1 MLSGTA
7 LFVGPM
13 APQDFLET
21 FMDVA
26 DGSGVA
32 PDADFSLVPRG
43 GSVPEMSRQLVEAV
57 ERHAVC
63 PSLRLFQTRTRR
75 KPAVVYTAE
84 DGLDFEDI
92 CAPLAARK
100 QPRLRRSQGKK
111 KKRELVEYLDF
122 ANAVLQV
129 ELRVASED
137 DPFVDPPEGPS
148 RRSSF
153 KSCPPESP
161 PSPCSPRQMSRS
173 PKDKPSS
180 SASQNAQP
188 PPSKPRTSPPKPAS
202 PGSPPQVSAQS
213 YDSCEGLTAE
223 GRQFR
228 YSLISHART
237 QFTCQHRAHF
247 FQLLIFG
254 PFARFVRWDRSG
266 TIVSQRFNYTS
277 DPALLSEFLWRLSR
291 MNDAQQGWDTTVRRA
306 SRAEAALLKESVQT
320 FLDDMK
326 AGSTKEG
333 TFARKLLRA
342 ERILD
347 DTGIYPV
354 WKIHAVNPDTG
365 ISSDLIVNRPLVAHP
380 SLCGRATRAF
390 IAYDLQQQRLVFT
403 KDSWRDTDHGLQPE
417 FDIYRELHA
426 HGVPH
431 VLSALYG
438 GDVVSTAGELHVTQA
453 QMYYIDEDGQ
463 RIISDD
469 VVRRVHHRIAQD
481 IAYPLATVR
490 DERELVQ
497 ALHDALC
504 AIDAA
509 YSAGMLHRDISY
521 KNIML
526 TADGR
531 GVLNDWDHAGSLDTP
546 APGIGTWK
554 YMSIKLQENLH
565 REHDILDDLESV
577 FWVLLFAAAERF
589 SAGPPHVD
597 RDLFENSER
606 GPDAEAS
613 ASCRRFAIVYN
624 KLHGVPFTSAP
635 LQSLIKECSAAW
647 RKYQIGIDDD
657 LPEVRERPYVRAA
670 LESAPKPSFWRAKF
684 AAALSEM
691 PATEPTSGKK
701 RKAEDSDI
709 QELQLRRSQRL
720 KGLHV

>member
-7 LFVGPM
+7 LFIGPM
-13 APQDFLET
+13 APQDFLAS
-21 FMDVA
+21 FMDVD
-26 DGSGVA
+26 DGLGVA
-32 PDADFSLVPRG
+32 PDADFSQVPRG
-43 GSVPEMSRQLVEAV
+43 RSVPEMSRQLIEAV

-84 DGLDFEDI
+84 DGLDFEDL

-100 QPRLRRSQGKK
+100 QPRLRRSQRK
-111 KKRELVEYLDF
+111 KKRELFEYLDF

-137 DPFVDPPEGPS
+137 DPFVDPPESPS

-161 PSPCSPRQMSRS
+161 PSPCSPRQTSRS
-173 PKDKPSS
+173 PKGKPSS

-188 PPSKPRTSPPKPAS
+188 SSSKPRTLPPKPVS
-202 PGSPPQVSAQS
+202 PGPPPQLSAQS
-213 YDSCEGLTAE
+213 YDSCEGLTEE
-223 GRQFR
+223 GRRFR

-237 QFTCQHRAHF
+237 QFTCQHRVHF
-247 FQLLIFG
+247 FQLLMFG
-254 PFARFVRWDRSG
+254 PYARFVRWDRSG

-277 DPALLSEFLWRLSR
+277 DPARLSDFLWRLSR
-291 MNDAQQGWDTTVRRA
+291 MNDALQGWDTTVKMA

-320 FLDDMK
+320 FLGDME

-333 TFARKLLRA
+333 TFARKLLGA
-342 ERILD
+342 ERTLD

-354 WKIHAVNPDTG
+354 WKIHVVNPDTG
-365 ISSDLIVNRPLVAHP
+365 SSSDLIVNRPLVAHP
-380 SLCGRATRAF
+380 SLCGRATRAY

-417 FDIYRELHA
+417 LDIYRELHA

-431 VLSALYG
+431 VLPALYG
-438 GDVVSTAGELHVTQA
+438 GDVASTAGALHETQA
-453 QMYYIDEDGQ
+453 QMYYVDDDGL
-463 RIISDD
+463 RIIDD
-469 VVRRVHHRIAQD
+469 VIRRVHHRIAQD

-509 YSAGMLHRDISY
+509 YSARLLHRDISY

-531 GVLNDWDHAGSLDTP
+531 GVLNDWDHAGSLDAP
-546 APGIGTWK
+546 AHGIGTWK
-554 YMSIKLQENLH
+554 YMSIKLQENLD

-597 RDLFENSER
+597 RDLFENSEDGP
-606 GPDAEAS
+606 GPDAS
-613 ASCRRFAIVYN
+613 ASCRRVAIVCN
-624 KLHGVPFTSAP
+624 RIHAAPFTSAP
-635 LQSLIKECSAAW
+635 LQSLIKECSLTW
-647 RKYQIGIDDD
+647 RKYQIGIDDSS
-657 LPEVRERPYVRAA
+657 PEYRERPYIRAA
-670 LESAPKPSFWRAKF
+670 LESAPKPAFWLEKF
-684 AAALSEM
+684 AATLVDMPRTEALQ
-691 PATEPTSGKK
+691 SGSGTK
-701 RKAEDSDI
+701 RKVSDALK
-709 QELQLRRSQRL
+709 ERRRSKRL
-720 KGLHV
+720 KAT